1 MESVCKSHSLKL
13 VNRQSVR
20 GKRPELRKALGSK
33 SGYILQGSSDSTIIV
48 AIPDFENG
56 RITLAID
63 VPAIENKGGEIL
75 NRDEEYREISL
86 GADAFRAL
94 IDIVVENSGMELVSA
109 RNKGGRPSKYSQED
123 AERITTLKKQ
133 GYSIREIAKKEE
145 MSTTTVQK
153 LLKQQESMEL
163 LKGISLPDED

>member
-1 MESVCKSHSLKL
+1 MESVYKSHSLKL
-13 VNRQSVR
+13 VNRQSVS
-20 GKRPELRKALGSK
+20 GKRPELRKALGGK
-33 SGYILQGSSDSTIIV
+33 SGYVLQGSSDSTIIV

-56 RITLAID
+56 RITLAVD
-63 VPAIENKGGEIL
+63 VPAIENKGREIL